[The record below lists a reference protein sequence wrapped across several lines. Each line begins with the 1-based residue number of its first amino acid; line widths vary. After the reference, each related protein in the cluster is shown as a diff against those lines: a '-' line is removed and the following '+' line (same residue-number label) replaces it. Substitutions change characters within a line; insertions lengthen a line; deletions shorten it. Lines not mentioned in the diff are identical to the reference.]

1 MNPLGAKGSERA
13 RVVGEGLWVATG
25 QALTLA
31 GRFAGIRVLTGLV
44 TPEVYGEVSL
54 LAAAAALVAG
64 IVCTPV
70 VHGTVRFYPDA
81 VREGAPGAH
90 RAMSKRFFDLGALA
104 SAALLLAG
112 GVAWSISGGDGPG
125 PWAYLF
131 LSLGFLAEMT
141 RNYETGLLNAARRQ
155 AASSLWNALD
165 SWTRPLAAA
174 AAVVVAG
181 ATSTVVLV
189 GYALGSFGANL
200 LFFRSRVRPETRD
213 PEADAAW
220 RIRAAVAFRSFAM
233 PLVPLGLLGWAF
245 NLGDRYVLAS
255 AAGAEATGL
264 YVAAYGLA
272 SMPFLALS
280 GVLVSTL
287 RPILFEAVASG
298 DRRRET
304 RVLGAWIAVT
314 CAAGV
319 GGVALLVGLGP
330 WLVRLA
336 LGPEFRVSAPLLPWI
351 GAAYALQAL
360 QNVFETL
367 IYARKRTE
375 LFVVLHV
382 VSAAVA
388 MTLYLVLIP
397 SLGGM
402 GAALGTLGGMTASC
416 LASVALTRLPER
428 GARAEGVR

>member
-1 MNPLGAKGSERA
+1 MIPFGKRGSERA
-13 RVVGEGLWVATG
+13 RVVGEGLWVAAG

-31 GRFAGIRVLTGLV
+31 GRFVGIRVLTGLV

-54 LAAAAALVAG
+54 LVATAALVAG
-64 IVCTPV
+64 IVCIPV

-81 VREGAPGAH
+81 VREGVPDAH
-90 RAMSKRFFDLGALA
+90 RRLTRRALDVGALA
-104 SAALLLAG
+104 SAALLVAG
-112 GVAWSISGGDGPG
+112 GLAWSLSSGRGPAG
-125 PWAYLF
+125 WAYLF
-131 LSLGFLAEMT
+131 LSAGFLAEMS

-165 SWTRPLAAA
+165 AWTRPLAAA
-174 AAVVVAG
+174 VAVVAAG
-181 ATSTVVLV
+181 ATSTVVLL
-189 GYALGSFGANL
+189 GYAVGSLGANL
-200 LFFRSRVRPETRD
+200 LFSPARLRPGASD
-213 PEADAAW
+213 PEAAAAW
-220 RIRAAVAFRSFAM
+220 RGRTAAAFRSFVA

-255 AAGAEATGL
+255 TAGAEATGI

-287 RPILFEAVASG
+287 RPVLFEAIAAR
-298 DRRRET
+298 DRRRES
-304 RVLGAWIAVT
+304 RVLAAWIAVT
-314 CAAGV
+314 CAAGA
-319 GGVALLVGLGP
+319 GGVALLAGLGP

-336 LGPEFRVSAPLLPWI
+336 LGPEFRVSVPLLPWI

-360 QNVFETL
+360 QNVFETR

-375 LFVVLHV
+375 WFVVLHL
-382 VSAAVA
+382 VSALVA
-388 MTLYLVLIP
+388 TILYLGLIP

-402 GAALGTLGGMTASC
+402 GAALGTLGGMIASC
-416 LASVALTRLPER
+416 VASIALARLPER
-428 GARAEGVR
+428 GARTEGNS